1 MSDGTTSQTDA
12 PTSAPVDDNAAK
24 PQFRSEPKAY
34 LRRQLRL
41 KLNDMLG
48 RARLRVFDRV
58 DMTSIRTTTHFNH
71 VIDVGVAFGT
81 PDLYARCPDARLELF
96 EPSPQFWEG
105 LEAGIMKQ
113 RSCRLHKVALGA
125 EGGDAT
131 FHLSGPASASLLGT
145 LDKPG
150 RTFPTM
156 TVPVRRLDEVLQAA
170 DLVRPVLL
178 KIDTEG
184 YELAVLT
191 GAEKLLPAIDAVILE
206 MHLGKA
212 YAYRPQ
218 QILDI
223 MARHGFALID
233 VLDHEVRNGRVTCVD
248 MVFERPM
255 GPA

>member
-1 MSDGTTSQTDA
+1 MPETTPPA
-12 PTSAPVDDNAAK
+12 GAIDDSAAK
-24 PQFRSEPKAY
+24 PRFKTEPRAY

-41 KLNDMLG
+41 KLNDLLG
-48 RARLRVFDRV
+48 RVGLRVFDRI
-58 DMTSIRTTTHFNH
+58 DMTSARTATKFNH
-71 VIDVGVAFGT
+71 IIDVGVAFGT
-81 PDLYARCPDARLELF
+81 PDLYELGPNAQIELF
-96 EPSPQFWEG
+96 EPQPQFHDL
-105 LEAGIMKQ
+105 LERGIMRQ
-113 RSCRLHKVALGA
+113 RKCRLHKIAIGA
-125 EGGDAT
+125 ANGEAT

-156 TVPVRRLDEVLQAA
+156 LVPVRRLDDVLKPA
-170 DLVRPVLL
+170 DLIRPAIL

-184 YELAVLT
+184 YELAVLE
-191 GAEKLLPAIDAVILE
+191 GAEGLLPSIDAVILE

-233 VLDHEVRNGRVTCVD
+233 ILDREVRNARTTCCD
-248 MVFERPM
+248 MVFERP
-255 GPA
+255 AKADNL